1 MSKQQQRTSQ
11 EIVLLTIRE
20 AANLLR
26 LTTRTIRRWIAE
38 GRLNARRTHP
48 GRGGRLLLDRAEV
61 LAAVGF
67 SEALGLTRQAILG
80 KQRDGRLR
88 CPRYMRLMRE
98 RQTRE

>member
-1 MSKQQQRTSQ
+1 MIGLSDSCPVLTRCCAPMSKQQQRTSQ
-11 EIVLLTIRE
+11 QIVLLTIRE

-48 GRGGRLLLDRAEV
+48 GRGGRILLDRAEV

-67 SEALGLTRQAILG
+67 SEAVSA
-80 KQRDGRLR
+80 
-88 CPRYMRLMRE
+88 
-98 RQTRE
+98 